1 MGRRGRN
8 RRAARAGSAT
18 RRWSAALHR
27 WLGLLVAAV
36 LVFQL
41 ASGTLLLYRPE
52 IFALTHPELFAA
64 TAGTVAA
71 GPAEALAAL
80 HRALPQ
86 FSTSYAA
93 SVEGVWQ
100 IWDADYHRAA
110 YIDPG
115 TGNLLGTAE
124 PDGGFWGVLLNLH
137 DCGLSCETHPGYV
150 AALNVTVPG
159 ADELTWGGLVLGVL
173 GLALLLLTLSG
184 TVAWWP
190 SMGRFLRALRTK
202 MRPRLD
208 RGAYRAHRDL
218 HDVGAVLALPLI
230 VVWAVTGAGYA
241 LPFVGDAWYAV
252 TGGVAPEHSFTA
264 DAAPEGAPDIG
275 PDAALAAARTVLPGQ
290 ELVFVIPPGPDQDHY
305 LVGFQDGVAPARYGG
320 VRTFSESDVAVDPH
334 TGRAALY
341 DGGPGRPWP
350 EWLWES
356 GNYGVHFGYL
366 VPWWARALWF
376 AAGSVSVYL
385 VGSGLWTWWWRRRRI
400 RRAARPV
407 PAPRRAAAAVEQVP
421 AE

>member
-1 MGRRGRN
+1 M
-8 RRAARAGSAT
+8 ARAGSAT

-52 IFALTHPELFAA
+52 IFALTHPQLFAA

-80 HRALPQ
+80 HRALPA
-86 FSTSYAA
+86 FTGST
-93 SVEGVWQ
+93 VVPVDGVWQ
-100 IWDADYHRAA
+100 ISDTDSLRAA

-115 TGNLLGTAE
+115 SGALLGTAE
-124 PDGGFWGVLLNLH
+124 PDGGFWGLLLNLH
-137 DCGLSCETHPGYV
+137 DCGLSCEDYPGYLPAL
-150 AALNVTVPG
+150 AATVPG
-159 ADELTWGGLVLGVL
+159 LDDLSWGDLLLGVL

-218 HDVGAVLALPLI
+218 HDIGAVLALPLI
-230 VVWAVTGAGYA
+230 VLWAVTGAGWE
-241 LPFVGDAWYAV
+241 LPFVEDTWYAA
-252 TGGVAPEHSFTA
+252 TGGVAPDYSFTP
-264 DAAPEGAPDIG
+264 DPAPDGAPDIG

-290 ELVFVIPPGPDQDHY
+290 DLVFLLPPRADQEY
-305 LVGFQDGVAPARYGG
+305 YYIGFQDGVSPSRYGG
-320 VRTFSESDVAVDPH
+320 IRTFSESDVAVDPH

-341 DGGPGRPWP
+341 DGGPQQPWP
-350 EWLWES
+350 EWLWQAA
-356 GNYGVHFGYL
+356 GYGLHFGYM
-366 VPWWARALWF
+366 VPWWVRILWF

-400 RRAARPV
+400 RRAARRV
-407 PAPRRAAAAVEQVP
+407 PAPHAAAA
-421 AE
+421 AEVSTE